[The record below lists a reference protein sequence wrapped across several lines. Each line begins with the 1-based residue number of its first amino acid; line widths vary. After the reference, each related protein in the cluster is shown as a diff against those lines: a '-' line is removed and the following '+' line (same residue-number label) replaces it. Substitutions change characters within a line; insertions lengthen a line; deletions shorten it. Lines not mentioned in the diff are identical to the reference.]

1 MKRMGKEKERKKE
14 EKRREKGAILIPTP
28 LSSGG
33 RVQMTSAK
41 CSDFSPYLAVPVNTK
56 STLSLPLFEVK
67 LWVIAPSYCAD
78 VIGASPLS
86 SLRPSC
92 TVQRF
97 PSHLSSAAAAAFKCG
112 WENSFQR
119 RRGCGKKSAAAAGEN
134 RVQQGGRGGLGGRT
148 DLWVVDQTSIRVRTS
163 FGL

>member
-1 MKRMGKEKERKKE
+1 M
-14 EKRREKGAILIPTP
+14 
-28 LSSGG
+28 
-33 RVQMTSAK
+33 
-41 CSDFSPYLAVPVNTK
+41 
-56 STLSLPLFEVK
+56 
-67 LWVIAPSYCAD
+67 WVIAPSYCAD

-97 PSHLSSAAAAAFKCG
+97 PSHLSSAAAAAAFKCG

-119 RRGCGKKSAAAAGEN
+119 RRGCGKKSAAAAAGEN

-148 DLWVVDQTSIRVRTS
+148 DLGVVDQTSIRVRTYFIS
-163 FGL
+163 PLNSYFNWGECQSGRDNIVGKSNVFFASNAAQHLHKWIFASGTLCRQTDAKRKVHT